1 MAGMEERT
9 FSEAELE
16 LFAGKY
22 ETFLKAQK
30 EVEEIVSFL
39 KKQHGAEGEG
49 WQIGQTGFFRTK
61 EDPAAA
67 IVDVVGNNGEET
79 KGKK

>member
-1 MAGMEERT
+1 MAAMEERT

-16 LFAGKY
+16 LFSGKY

-30 EVEEIVSFL
+30 EVEDIVSFL
-39 KKQHGAEGEG
+39 KKQHNAQGEG
-49 WQIGQTGFFRTK
+49 WQIGQTGFFRRQ
-61 EDPAAA
+61 EDAPV
-67 IVDVVGNNGEET
+67 VDVVANNGEET